1 MAVHDLATT
10 QERIDG
16 ASWYET
22 ANRIA
27 QSLAADHDLTLQTA
41 AGVDQ
46 RVKST

>member
-27 QSLAADHDLTLQTA
+27 QSLAADHGLTLQTT
-41 AGVDQ
+41 AGVISAL
-46 RVKST
+46 KPT